1 VPEWYKRNTYRPD
14 GMVLWSAPNSL
25 QKTFIQVLGSEAFQA
40 ALQGKAV
47 VLDDE
52 RGHDEIPATF
62 VTDLLQYD
70 VAALLQRWQTGP
82 LLIIH
87 GAKDCIVTPEQ
98 AKMNLEIAGGY
109 KQLHYMEGDN
119 HHLDLRFKEA
129 GNLIKEWLKENS

>member
-1 VPEWYKRNTYRPD
+1 
-14 GMVLWSAPNSL
+14 MM
-25 QKTFIQVLGSEAFQA
+25 
-40 ALQGKAV
+40 
-47 VLDDE
+47 

-70 VAALLQRWQTGP
+70 VAALLQRWQNGP

-98 AKMNLEIAGGY
+98 AKMNLETAGGY

-119 HHLDLRFKEA
+119 HHLDLHYKDA
-129 GNLIKEWLKENS
+129 GKLIKKWLKENS